1 MYNTQRK
8 FWEFSQKKNGK
19 CRNKRARNFISFI
32 NEIVAKKYTHTV
44 LVSFIVSVISSFA
57 SIFRPSEYHEILS
70 SVRTDNK
77 GLWDSS
83 WLEKKLGYQKKWT
96 KAKFDF
102 FFISLYFCF
111 TLFVVRTNIKY
122 QKCQQLICGCYNSL
136 KFYNV

>member
-8 FWEFSQKKNGK
+8 CWEFSQKKNGK

-77 GLWDSS
+77 GLRYSS
-83 WLEKKLGYQKKWT
+83 WLEKKIGIPEEMNKSKIRFL
-96 KAKFDF
+96 
-102 FFISLYFCF
+102 FISLYFCF
-111 TLFVVRTNIKY
+111 TLFIVRTNIKY